1 MESPL
6 HDRSTTSCVHTPSGS
21 RVCMLWA
28 FETSCKR
35 FTYCTFDLE
44 QTALTTTTPTS
55 AWRASTSSNNN
66 ERLSMPTP
74 RAAALAAGTSLH
86 VKRAHRTQ
94 PQRAHSLSDSACP
107 RLRHASGRRLP
118 LAHSDLLDHQSK
130 CAMAF
135 IDIRLIFLS
144 YISLRTSTYARR
156 WQDSDAYVPRST
168 PL

>member
-66 ERLSMPTP
+66 ERLSMPTQ

-94 PQRAHSLSDSACP
+94 PQRAHSLSASACMP
-107 RLRHASGRRLP
+107 TPTACLAAEDYLSRTRTCSTTRACASWP
-118 LAHSDLLDHQSK
+118 SSPSD
-130 CAMAF
+130 
-135 IDIRLIFLS
+135 
-144 YISLRTSTYARR
+144 
-156 WQDSDAYVPRST
+156 
-168 PL
+168 